1 MRLRHWLRSVSTPVK
16 VISFG
21 LLASSP
27 AQASAT
33 LELNPDPGILIA
45 LIIGFFFL
53 MLPMHFLI
61 FRPLLDVF
69 DARADRIEGA
79 TQKASSV
86 SDQAEQLLGRYGESI
101 QESRDLIT
109 QERKELVRSA
119 RIEED
124 QLTSAERLAA
134 EETLTEARAALNAS
148 LDSIRAEL
156 RQNVRALGQ
165 DAAVRILGREI
176 T

>member
-1 MRLRHWLRSVSTPVK
+1 MRLRHWLRSASTPIQ

-53 MLPMHFLI
+53 MLPMNFLI

-69 DARADRIEGA
+69 DARAAKIEGA

-86 SDQAEQLLGRYGESI
+86 SDQAEQLLGRYGKSI
-101 QESRDLIT
+101 QKARDQIA

-119 RIEED
+119 RAEES

-134 EETLTEARAALNAS
+134 EEALTEARAELNAS
-148 LDSIRAEL
+148 LESIRTEL
-156 RQNVRALGQ
+156 RQSVRALGQ

-176 T
+176 S